1 MGYNGSGRVDGAA
14 RSTLSQRRKILV
26 TTTRKV
32 WETLKSSTCSTV
44 ATVFKKLT
52 SQSLADR
59 VRVKRKYTTNPSGSV
74 NRWWYVIRGEELD
87 IAELEKAQEAIATQT
102 GWKLEPVFRY
112 DNHDKTTSPTSE
124 LELQGT
130 QFNVIHVIV
139 PTVAPNNNECDDCGS
154 EDKVTVTI

>member
-14 RSTLSQRRKILV
+14 RSTSSQRRMILV

-44 ATVFKKLT
+44 VTVFKKLTT

-87 IAELEKAQEAIATQT
+87 IAELEKA
-102 GWKLEPVFRY
+102 
-112 DNHDKTTSPTSE
+112 
-124 LELQGT
+124 
-130 QFNVIHVIV
+130 
-139 PTVAPNNNECDDCGS
+139 
-154 EDKVTVTI
+154 